1 MLVNMFD
8 KLEEGGLSIM
18 TIMKRICCAVLL
30 VSFLALAGCP
40 EVAQQ
45 GGGSSSGEPKKDK
58 APD

>member
-8 KLEEGGLSIM
+8 KLYKGGLSM
-18 TIMKRICCAVLL
+18 TIMKKICCAVLL
-30 VSFLALAGCP
+30 VSLLALAGCP

-45 GGGSSSGEPKKDK
+45 GGGSSSGSKEK